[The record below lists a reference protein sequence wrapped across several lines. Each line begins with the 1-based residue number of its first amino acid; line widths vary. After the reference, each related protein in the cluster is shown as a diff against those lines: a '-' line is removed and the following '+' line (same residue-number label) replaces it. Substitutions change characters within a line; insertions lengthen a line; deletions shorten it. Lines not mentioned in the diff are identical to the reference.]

1 MYAIYKKIEAN
12 DALFGLCCVLIAT
25 VGLSLKAILIKL
37 IYQSDPSIDA
47 ISMLALR
54 LIIAM
59 PFFVLIL
66 VLYNTKSNNESHTIR
81 SMVPV
86 IMLGSVG
93 FYLSSLLDF
102 SALAYIP
109 AGLERLILFLY
120 PTFVVIISLFL
131 NTNEVSRKIVIA
143 LSISYIGI
151 IVVFI
156 EKIPDIN
163 SNMITGVTL
172 AFAAALIYAIY
183 TVMSVKQIRRHGSI
197 GFTVYAMIAATV
209 TTLIH
214 ALISNGLNIFNQT
227 GFVYGLI
234 LIMAIFSTVLPLI
247 LMAEGI
253 KRIGASRASIINTSG
268 PPLTL
273 AMAFIILGETIGI
286 LQVAGGAMILVG
298 VFLVS
303 SKK

>member
-12 DALFGLCCVLIAT
+12 NALFGLCCVLIAT
-25 VGLSLKAILIKL
+25 LGLSLKAILIKQ
-37 IYQSDPSIDA
+37 IYYSDPSIDA

-66 VLYNTKSNNESHTIR
+66 YLTKTTSKKQTHTRRNI
-81 SMVPV
+81 VPV
-86 IMLGSVG
+86 ILLGSVG

-102 SALAYIP
+102 TALAYIP

-120 PTFVVIISLFL
+120 PTFVVIISLFMQ
-131 NTNEVSRKIVIA
+131 TNEVSKRIFTA

-151 IVVFI
+151 IIVFI
-156 EKIPDIN
+156 EKIPELN
-163 SNMITGVTL
+163 TNMMTGVAL
-172 AFAAALIYAIY
+172 AFAAAVIYAIY
-183 TVMSVKQIRRHGSI
+183 TVMSVTQIRRHGSI
-197 GFTVYAMIAATV
+197 RFTVYAMIAATM
-209 TTLIH
+209 TTLLH
-214 ALISNGLNIFNQT
+214 ALISNGLSIFNQT

-234 LIMAIFSTVLPLI
+234 LLMAIFSTVMPLI
-247 LMAEGI
+247 LIAEGI

-273 AMAFIILGETIGI
+273 AMAFFILGETIGI
-286 LQVAGGAMILVG
+286 LQVAGGAMILIG